1 MSRSRKGGLLARRK
15 SALALLEARYKK
27 FKAAHEDK
35 APWITAKNSKHPRQH
50 PGRSYKDECLRLEK
64 EIEILKAK
72 ISKTIN

>member
-1 MSRSRKGGLLARRK
+1 MARSKKGGLLARRK

-27 FKAAHEDK
+27 FKAAREDK

-50 PGRSYKDECLRLEK
+50 PGRSYKAECLRLET

-72 ISKTIN
+72 ISRN